1 MNFIDLIGKHV
12 LVVEDDYLQA
22 SNITLALEDQGSD
35 VIGPFPDL
43 ESSLL
48 NLETARIDVAVLDI
62 HLGKELIYPVADR
75 LEQARIPFVF
85 ATGANE
91 SAIPDRFSRV
101 RRLLKPFSLEE
112 LAVELAILVA
122 DRKVTWQ

>member
-1 MNFIDLIGKHV
+1 MNFIDLVGKRV

-22 SNITLALEDQGSD
+22 SNVTFALEDQGSE

-48 NLETARIDVAVLDI
+48 SLEARNIDVAVLDI
-62 HLGKELIYPVADR
+62 HLGSDLVYPVADR
-75 LEQARIPFVF
+75 LDQARVPFVF
-85 ATGANE
+85 ATAGNE
-91 SAIPDRFSRV
+91 SGIPDRFCGV

-122 DRKVTWQ
+122 ERRVTWQ

>member
-1 MNFIDLIGKHV
+1 MNFIDLVGKHV

-22 SNITLALEDQGSD
+22 NNITLALEDQGSN

-43 ESSLL
+43 ESSLQ
-48 NLETARIDVAVLDI
+48 NLEGTIIDVAVLDI
-62 HLGKELIYPVADR
+62 HLGNELVYAVADR
-75 LEQARIPFVF
+75 LEQACIPFVF
-85 ATGANE
+85 ATGGNE
-91 SAIPDRFSRV
+91 RSIPDRFGSV

-122 DRKVTWQ
+122 ERKATWH